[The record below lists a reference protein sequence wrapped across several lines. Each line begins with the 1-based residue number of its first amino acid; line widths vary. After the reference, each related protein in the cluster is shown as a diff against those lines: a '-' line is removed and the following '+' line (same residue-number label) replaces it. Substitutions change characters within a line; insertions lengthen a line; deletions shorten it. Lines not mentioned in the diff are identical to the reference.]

1 MTPSR
6 RRFLRDLG
14 AAGVGVSFIT
24 ARGREGAAFWT
35 DAWADAAGA
44 ARPILLS
51 SNENPLGPSEKALQA
66 VRDALV
72 GGRPGR
78 YPMKQLQDLQAAIA
92 SFHRVKPENVVLG
105 CGSTQILRSAAQ
117 LYTSPTRPLV
127 GSLPTYE
134 ECARYAE
141 LIGAPARALPLDREL
156 RLDLGPLLD
165 AGVGAGLVFFCNPN
179 NPTATLHPAAAV
191 DAFVESV
198 HKKSPETTI
207 LIDEAYHD
215 YVTDPAH
222 RTQIPRAALDPRVI
236 VARTF
241 SKAHG
246 MAGLRVG
253 YAIAHPETAR
263 ALEEW
268 HDASPISIL
277 AAVGA
282 LASVED
288 AGRLGPEGARNAEA
302 RTFTRDFLAGLGC
315 PSTDSQTNFLF
326 VNLGR
331 PAKGFRDACLK
342 QGVQVARDFPPLEK
356 THCRISIGT
365 LPEMK
370 RATEVFK
377 AALSSPTA

>member
-6 RRFLRDLG
+6 RRFLQGFG

-24 ARGREGAAFWT
+24 ARGREAAAFWT
-35 DAWADAAGA
+35 EPLAADATVP
-44 ARPILLS
+44 ARPLLLS
-51 SNENPLGPSEKALQA
+51 SNENPLGPCEKALQA
-66 VRDALV
+66 VRKALE
-72 GGRPGR
+72 GGTPGR
-78 YPMKQLQDLQAAIA
+78 YPMQQLGDLQAAIA
-92 SFHRVKPENVVLG
+92 GLHRVKPENVVLG

-134 ECARYAE
+134 ECARYAD
-141 LIGAPARALPLDREL
+141 LVGAPSRALPVDRDL
-156 RLDLGPLLD
+156 RLDLGPMLE
-165 AGVGAGLVFFCNPN
+165 ASVGAGLVFFCNPN

-191 DAFVESV
+191 DAFVEGL

-222 RTQIPRAALDPRVI
+222 RTQIPRAVADPRVI

-263 ALEEW
+263 ALEGW

-288 AGRLGPEGARNAEA
+288 PARLAQEGARNAEA

-331 PAKGFRDACLK
+331 PAKGFREACLK

-365 LPEMK
+365 LAEMK
-370 RATEVFK
+370 RAAEVFK
-377 AALSSPTA
+377 AALASPA